1 MGFRLSWL
9 AFAVIGLLLAFSS
22 RSAGA
27 GSLADIVGP
36 AFVQEDGSLRVG
48 NRTIWLY
55 GIYLPPTGR
64 TCETI
69 LRPTRCGSRAAL
81 ALDFKIQGFVFC
93 DQQGVY
99 SDGSVSAVCFVRR
112 TAFSPGDDLAAYL
125 LTQGWA
131 LALPDAPFGYVALE
145 RIAENRGLGVW
156 GFQADVII
164 PRQRGGGMPHRSRKL
179 GL

>member
-9 AFAVIGLLLAFSS
+9 AIAAIGLLLALSP

-27 GSLADIVGP
+27 SSLADIAGP
-36 AFVQEDGSLRVG
+36 AFVQEDGSLRIG

-64 TCETI
+64 NCVTF
-69 LRPTRCGSRAAL
+69 LRPARCGSRAAL

-93 DQQGVY
+93 DQQGIY
-99 SDGSVSAVCFVRR
+99 ADGSVSAACFVRR

-131 LALPDAPFGYVALE
+131 LALPGAPFGYVALE
-145 RIAENRGLGVW
+145 RIAEARGLGVW

-164 PRQRGGGMPHRSRKL
+164 RRHRGGGVPH
-179 GL
+179 